1 MTAEKAEKLGSLFL
15 AIFSLGYAALLVADG
30 MDPERWPHAIVAVL
44 ASVSLAIAVRVWPR
58 REAVKAKR
66 D

>member
-15 AIFSLGYAALLVADG
+15 AVFSVGYAALLIADG
-30 MDPERWPHAIVAVL
+30 VGPERWPEAIVAVF

-58 REAVKAKR
+58 REAVRVKR